1 MSRVKAPQTLIKL
14 VGIGIRTSK
23 ENISE
28 ETLETGISDSKWK
41 STLLDLS
48 KVSLFQF
55 GMIRRM
61 EVNK

>member
-1 MSRVKAPQTLIKL
+1 MKAPQTLIKL